1 MSSKQNIPRF
11 SIEGVAYTKHQN
23 NAALSMHSLDDVTM
37 RELGFTDLRKGY
49 WYLCRRV
56 SADSDITLNVRISK
70 DGHDWRID
78 VLDECFCQ
86 PYDYQYLLSV
96 NPTLDYA
103 NNVADE
109 CEKWYR
115 RLSEWGL
122 LSGWHEGMYV

>member
-1 MSSKQNIPRF
+1 MSCKQNIPRF
-11 SIEGVAYTKHQN
+11 SIEGVAYTKHHN
-23 NAALSMHSLDDVTM
+23 NAALSMHPLDDATM

-56 SADSDITLNVRISK
+56 STDSDITLNAHIAK

-78 VLDECFCQ
+78 VLDENFCQ

-96 NPTLDYA
+96 NPTLEYA
-103 NNVADE
+103 NNVANE

>member
-11 SIEGVAYTKHQN
+11 SIEDVAYTKHHN
-23 NAALSMHSLDDVTM
+23 NAALSMHPLDDATM

-56 SADSDITLNVRISK
+56 SPDSDTTLNVHIAK
-70 DGHDWRID
+70 DGHDWQID
-78 VLDECFCQ
+78 VLDENFCQ

-109 CEKWYR
+109 CEKWFR
-115 RLSEWGL
+115 KLSEWGL